1 MRDLRD
7 ANVDITNY
15 QYNLALCPWRNL
27 LPEQFAKYETI
38 WFKLGFRHV
47 ESLVRSSYKAQK
59 HIL

>member
-1 MRDLRD
+1 VN

-15 QYNLALCPWRNL
+15 QYNPVTLAREGIYY
-27 LPEQFAKYETI
+27 PEQFAKYETI